1 MIGEG
6 RVKWAPRPKWA
17 PSVTAFL
24 VCTAVKTTVV
34 VFTDPSGDIIQR
46 RVCFFDAN
54 AKR

>member
-6 RVKWAPRPKWA
+6 RVKWAPRAKWA

-24 VCTAVKTTVV
+24 VCNAVKTTVV
-34 VFTDPSGDIIQR
+34 VFSNPSRDIIQR
-46 RVCFFDAN
+46 RICFFGAN